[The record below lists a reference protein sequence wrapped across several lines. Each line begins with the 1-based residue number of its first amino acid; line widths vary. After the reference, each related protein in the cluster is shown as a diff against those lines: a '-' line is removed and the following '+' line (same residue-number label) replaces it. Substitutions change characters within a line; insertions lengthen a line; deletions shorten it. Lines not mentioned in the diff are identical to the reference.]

1 MSQGA
6 RLALIGLVPL
16 LVLLICL
23 YLFRPIL
30 LPFLVG
36 MAAAYL
42 LDPAADRLQRMGLRR
57 TAATIVISFSF
68 FLALALA
75 LLLLLPTVAA
85 QAMDLARELPE
96 YLERL
101 RDRLLPHLSGI
112 ASWASIELDL
122 SAEGLLRR
130 YWTQTMEILINAIGG
145 LLQSGI
151 ALLNLVSL
159 LFVTPIVTFYML
171 RDWDRMVARIEASVP
186 PDYLPTVRRLARE
199 TDEVLAGFIRGQ
211 GLVCLFLALFY
222 ALGLWLVGLR
232 YGLIIG
238 LLTGFFSFIPY
249 LGMAI
254 GACVGLTVAAF
265 QFQDLIGVGLVAAVF
280 AAWPVHRRQPDLSAR
295 GGRSDS
301 PAPGVDDLC
310 RAGGHGAVRLP
321 GDAACGA
328 GGRRARCP
336 GALRTQA
343 ISDQRL
349 VPRVVVGGAGAVS
362 EQLRLDF
369 EHAPATGAEDFMP
382 GECNREALAWL
393 ARWPEWPYPALIL
406 HGPPGSGKSHLAR
419 IWAARTGARS
429 LRPCRARQRGPERA
443 AHLGA
448 R

>member
-1 MSQGA
+1 LSQGA

-57 TAATIVISFSF
+57 TAATIVISVSFS
-68 FLALALA
+68 LALALA

-101 RDRLLPHLSGI
+101 RDRVLPHLSGM

-130 YWTQTMEILINAIGG
+130 YWTQTMEILINAVGS

-199 TDEVLAGFIRGQ
+199 IDEVLAGFIRGQ
-211 GLVCLFLALFY
+211 GLVCLFLAVFY
-222 ALGLWLVGLR
+222 ALGLWLVDLR

-249 LGMAI
+249 IGMAI

-280 AAWPVHRRQPDLSAR
+280 AVGQFIEGNL
-295 GGRSDS
+295 
-301 PAPGVDDLC
+301 
-310 RAGGHGAVRLP
+310 
-321 GDAACGA
+321 
-328 GGRRARCP
+328 
-336 GALRTQA
+336 
-343 ISDQRL
+343 IS
-349 VPRVVVGGAGAVS
+349 PRVVGDRIHLHPVWMIFAVLAGTVLFGFLGTLLAVPVAGVLGVLVRFG
-362 EQLRLDF
+362 LRQYHTSALYRVSSS
-369 EHAPATGAEDFMP
+369 AGP
-382 GECNREALAWL
+382 G
-393 ARWPEWPYPALIL
+393 P
-406 HGPPGSGKSHLAR
+406 
-419 IWAARTGARS
+419 
-429 LRPCRARQRGPERA
+429 
-443 AHLGA
+443 
-448 R
+448 

>member
-57 TAATIVISFSF
+57 TAATIVISIGF
-68 FLALALA
+68 FLALVLV

-85 QAMDLARELPE
+85 QAMELARELPD

-101 RDRLLPHLSGI
+101 RDHLVPRLSGI

-130 YWTQTMEILINAIGG
+130 YWSQTMEVLINAIGG

-171 RDWDRMVARIEASVP
+171 RDWDRMVARIAASVP
-186 PDYLPTVRRLARE
+186 PDYLPTVRRLAGE
-199 TDEVLAGFIRGQ
+199 IDEVLAGFIRGQ

-249 LGMAI
+249 IGMAI

-280 AAWPVHRRQPDLSAR
+280 AVGQFIEGNL
-295 GGRSDS
+295 
-301 PAPGVDDLC
+301 
-310 RAGGHGAVRLP
+310 
-321 GDAACGA
+321 
-328 GGRRARCP
+328 
-336 GALRTQA
+336 
-343 ISDQRL
+343 IS
-349 VPRVVVGGAGAVS
+349 PRVVGDRIHLHPVWIIFAVLAGTVLFGFLGTLLAVPVAGVLGVLVRFG
-362 EQLRLDF
+362 LRQYQTSTLYRI
-369 EHAPATGAEDFMP
+369 PSS
-382 GECNREALAWL
+382 
-393 ARWPEWPYPALIL
+393 PEP
-406 HGPPGSGKSHLAR
+406 
-419 IWAARTGARS
+419 RS
-429 LRPCRARQRGPERA
+429 
-443 AHLGA
+443 
-448 R
+448 

>member
-1 MSQGA
+1 MSQGV

-75 LLLLLPTVAA
+75 LLLLLPIVAA

-122 SAEGLLRR
+122 SAEGLLRS

-159 LFVTPIVTFYML
+159 LFVTPVVTFYML

-280 AAWPVHRRQPDLSAR
+280 ALGQFIEGNL
-295 GGRSDS
+295 
-301 PAPGVDDLC
+301 
-310 RAGGHGAVRLP
+310 
-321 GDAACGA
+321 
-328 GGRRARCP
+328 
-336 GALRTQA
+336 
-343 ISDQRL
+343 IS
-349 VPRVVVGGAGAVS
+349 PRVVGGRIHLHPVWMIFAVLAGTVLFGFLGTLLAVPVAGVLGVLVRFGIRQYQTS
-362 EQLRLDF
+362 
-369 EHAPATGAEDFMP
+369 
-382 GECNREALAWL
+382 ALYRVSSSA
-393 ARWPEWPYPALIL
+393 
-406 HGPPGSGKSHLAR
+406 GPR
-419 IWAARTGARS
+419 R
-429 LRPCRARQRGPERA
+429 
-443 AHLGA
+443 
-448 R
+448 